1 MDINNK
7 LLLDIESY
15 CKINE
20 LNTEE
25 FVNDLL
31 KRAFMIEKYGE
42 KPPFMVKSENTPKK
56 VEIQTIVGTD
66 MNGENE
72 TVPEDFD
79 DKKYEEKVTE
89 VKDKQETNE
98 YKLIEKPKRSK
109 KRKLS

>member
-56 VEIQTIVGTD
+56 VEIQT
-66 MNGENE
+66 
-72 TVPEDFD
+72 VPEDFD

>member
-1 MDINNK
+1 MNINNK

-56 VEIQTIVGTD
+56 VEIQT
-66 MNGENE
+66 
-72 TVPEDFD
+72 VPEDFD
-79 DKKYEEKVTE
+79 DKKCEEKVTE

>member
-56 VEIQTIVGTD
+56 VEIQT
-66 MNGENE
+66 
-72 TVPEDFD
+72 VPEDFD

-89 VKDKQETNE
+89 IKEEQETNE
-98 YKLIEKPKRSK
+98 YKLVEKPKRSK

>member
-1 MDINNK
+1 MNINNK

-56 VEIQTIVGTD
+56 MEIQTIAVTD

-72 TVPEDFD
+72 TAPEE
-79 DKKYEEKVTE
+79 KYEEKVTE
-89 VKDKQETNE
+89 VKGKQETNE
-98 YKLIEKPKRSK
+98 YKLIEKPKRTK

>member
-1 MDINNK
+1 MNINNK

-56 VEIQTIVGTD
+56 VEIQT
-66 MNGENE
+66 
-72 TVPEDFD
+72 VPEDFD